1 LLKKISSSSRVH
13 AVVLKAVAAMTCCS
27 GTADLM
33 QAGIGN
39 DRLFTNVRRL

>member
-1 LLKKISSSSRVH
+1 LLKEISSSARVH

-33 QAGIGN
+33 QGAGLVTISGSP
-39 DRLFTNVRRL
+39 T